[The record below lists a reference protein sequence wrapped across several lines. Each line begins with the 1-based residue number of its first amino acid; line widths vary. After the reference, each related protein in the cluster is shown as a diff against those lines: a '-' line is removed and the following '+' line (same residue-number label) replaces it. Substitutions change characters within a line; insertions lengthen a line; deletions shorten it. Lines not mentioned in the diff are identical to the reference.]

1 MVGEAHTCQSTYVE
15 IRVQRCEV
23 KQVHLSPYV
32 GPRNQIQVVRL
43 EQMLYQP
50 SHLEPTIVIFI

>member
-15 IRVQRCEV
+15 IREQHCEV
-23 KQVHLSPYV
+23 GLPFPLCK
-32 GPRNQIQVVRL
+32 NQIQVARL
-43 EQMLYQP
+43 KQMLYQL